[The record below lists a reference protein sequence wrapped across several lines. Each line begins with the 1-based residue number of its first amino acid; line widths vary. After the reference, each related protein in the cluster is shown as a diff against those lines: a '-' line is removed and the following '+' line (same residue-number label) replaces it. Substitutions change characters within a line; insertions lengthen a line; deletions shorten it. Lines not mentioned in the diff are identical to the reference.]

1 MTSLVTLML
10 LSVRPS
16 WISARG
22 QFRMPAVSFGGLR
35 VIGNEMKDT
44 NEIRSDA
51 LAGSDH
57 ETRLVEDDHHSIKLW
72 LRLLTCTSLIEG
84 DLRTSLREEFNTTL
98 PRFDFLAQLDRN
110 PEGLTMSELSRR
122 TMVSGGNVSGIA
134 RQLEQDGMI
143 NRVSVPTDKR
153 SFIVSLTASGRR
165 EFITMAARHEE
176 WIIGMFG
183 QFDSA
188 EVEDLNRL
196 LGKLKDTATAQIAG
210 L

>member
-1 MTSLVTLML
+1 
-10 LSVRPS
+10 
-16 WISARG
+16 
-22 QFRMPAVSFGGLR
+22 
-35 VIGNEMKDT
+35 MKQSNDT
-44 NEIRSDA
+44 KTGVF
-51 LAGSDH
+51 AGSDH

-110 PEGLTMSELSRR
+110 PDGLTMSELSRR

-153 SFIVSLTASGRR
+153 SFVVSLTASGRR
-165 EFITMAARHEE
+165 EFVTMAIRHEQ

-183 QFDSA
+183 KLDSA

-196 LGKLKDTATAQIAG
+196 LGKLKCAATAQIAG
-210 L
+210 E

>member
-1 MTSLVTLML
+1 ML
-10 LSVRPS
+10 
-16 WISARG
+16 
-22 QFRMPAVSFGGLR
+22 AVSFGRLR
-35 VIGNEMKDT
+35 VIGIEMKESND
-44 NEIRSDA
+44 IRSDA

-110 PEGLTMSELSRR
+110 PKGLTMSELSRR